1 MMDEIEMLK
10 RFGAQ
15 TGGPN
20 ATSVD
25 VTARVLR
32 TIRERRESRWSE
44 SVRPLATVLAASW
57 MSVLVTGYF
66 VQEVL
71 GQLQDPLTSLLTP
84 FVVALQ

>member
-1 MMDEIEMLK
+1 MDEIEHLK
-10 RFGAQ
+10 QFGERTTAASL
-15 TGGPN
+15 PN
-20 ATSVD
+20 VD

-32 TIRERRESRWSE
+32 TIRERRESRWSD

-66 VQEVL
+66 VQQVWM
-71 GQLQDPLTSLLTP
+71 QIQDPLTSLVTP